1 VITVSAK
8 ALYTITSKCGLL
20 LRLWLII
27 RYLAEFDHVQFAI
40 LHIGVMFAY
49 QLADFMSRKLNVD
62 NFQCLLQLHH
72 RNEATP
78 ITINLTDTH

>member
-1 VITVSAK
+1 MV
-8 ALYTITSKCGLL
+8 
-20 LRLWLII
+20 
-27 RYLAEFDHVQFAI
+27 RYLAKFDHVQFAI

-62 NFQCLLQLHH
+62 NLQCLLQLHH

-78 ITINLTDTH
+78 ITINLTQHTHKHYTE